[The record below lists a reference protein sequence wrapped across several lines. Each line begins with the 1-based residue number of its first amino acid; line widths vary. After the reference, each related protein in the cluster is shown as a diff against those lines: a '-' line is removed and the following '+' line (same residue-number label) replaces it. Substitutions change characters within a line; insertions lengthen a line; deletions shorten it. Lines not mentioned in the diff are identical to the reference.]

1 MPALTTTLDNVLK
14 VYRIKQG
21 MNVWSNV
28 IACVQLN
35 SYTVKSWCQIAKL
48 HFLLR
53 SISTSRAGFT
63 ALPRFYWECRMTW
76 LSTCGLWDAS

>member
-35 SYTVKSWCQIAKL
+35 SYTVLVSDC
-48 HFLLR
+48 
-53 SISTSRAGFT
+53 
-63 ALPRFYWECRMTW
+63 
-76 LSTCGLWDAS
+76 